1 MTEVRQHQVVFPF
14 PALQPPEPGRVDVW
28 LMDLESLPMMV
39 GADQSQVSEPS
50 SLIHARRDL
59 RIRQQLY
66 LRLLFGRYLG
76 LPGKDVRM
84 MKTAEGK
91 PYLADHS
98 LKISLSHTRQWLA
111 VGVSASGPIGIDIEM
126 NRVIARASAMAKR
139 CYSEKEA
146 AFIDS
151 LDEPERSRLFLDR
164 WIRTEALVKAQGVT
178 LAKSLSGI
186 HFDLPELSLHATP
199 ADWPSADRW
208 TLAPLQ
214 FSEGLIGAVAS
225 QEAISAIDCHHVSM
239 GAS

>member
-1 MTEVRQHQVVFPF
+1 MIQVTKHQVGFPF
-14 PALQPPEPGRVDVW
+14 PRLQPPKLGRVDVW
-28 LMDLESLPMMV
+28 LMDLERMPMMV
-39 GADQSQVSEPS
+39 GPDQSQASES
-50 SLIHARRDL
+50 SPLTHARRDL

-126 NRVIARASAMAKR
+126 NRVIGRASAMAKR
-139 CYSEKEA
+139 CYGEKEA
-146 AFIDS
+146 EFINS

-186 HFDLPELSLHATP
+186 RFDLPGLSLQATP
-199 ADWPSADRW
+199 TDWPGADRW
-208 TLAPLQ
+208 TLAPVT
-214 FSEGLIGAVAS
+214 FTESLIGAVAS
-225 QEAISAIDCHHVSM
+225 QEAISAIDCHHVTM